1 MLITLKLADILTS
14 CNDATDLSLKQ
25 ANSGSAQSTAAICLG
40 DTFDPQVSNDS
51 HQAAP
56 SSSDC
61 SCTDVLESPM
71 TSTSHLHS
79 K

>member
-1 MLITLKLADILTS
+1 MLITLKLADVIIS

-25 ANSGSAQSTAAICLG
+25 ANSGSAPAICLG